1 MKKIIVAIMSVIL
14 CLGLAACGSD
24 SGSSD
29 QSGNATP
36 SEETKPEYTT
46 YEAGAYK
53 VGSDLPAG
61 EYFIE
66 GSGYFEIDKDSSGT
80 FESILANDNYVNRTY
95 ITVSDGQ
102 YVEFEGTAIPVNE
115 APAYSKDTYEQGMYK
130 IGKDLPAGEYKIESI
145 DGADAYLEVNSDS
158 THTFESIISND
169 NFSGQK
175 YITVSDGQYL
185 KLVNCTIVQ

>member
-1 MKKIIVAIMSVIL
+1 MKKIVVIIMSMVL
-14 CLGLAACGSD
+14 CFGLMACGSD
-24 SGSSD
+24 SESNS

-36 SEETKPEYTT
+36 NEETKPEYTT
-46 YEAGAYK
+46 YEAGTYK

-61 EYFIE
+61 EYLIE
-66 GSGYFEIDKDSSGT
+66 GTGYFEIDKDSSGS
-80 FESILANDNYVNRTY
+80 FESILANDNYINRTY

-115 APAYSKDTYEQGMYK
+115 APAYSKDTYEEGMYK
-130 IGKDLPAGEYKIESI
+130 IGKDLPAGEYKLESI
-145 DGADAYLEVNSDS
+145 DGSSAYLEVGSDS
-158 THTFESIISND
+158 THTFESIVSND

-185 KLVNCTIVQ
+185 KLNGCTIVQ